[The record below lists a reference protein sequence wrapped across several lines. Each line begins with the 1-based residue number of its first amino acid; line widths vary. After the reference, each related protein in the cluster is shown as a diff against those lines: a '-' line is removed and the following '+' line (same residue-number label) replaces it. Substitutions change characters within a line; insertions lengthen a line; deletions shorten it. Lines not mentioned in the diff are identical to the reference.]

1 VHRFTA
7 ESERLA
13 QRIVAES
20 LDRMRMEPPLD
31 GPRTADEL
39 LAAVG
44 ETITPDGLG
53 GDEALRVWTD
63 VLAGAC
69 ISVDHPR
76 FLAFV
81 PGAPTEASTMFDLL
95 VSASSVYAGSW
106 LEGAGAAFAENQAL
120 RWIADLVGFPSAA
133 GGTFVQGG
141 SAGNLSALVAARYTA
156 AQHHGARW
164 PRRWSALVTAETHS
178 SVTYALERVMD
189 VDVVHVPGDA
199 RGRMTSEGLRHRLGD
214 LTEEE
219 RAALFAVVASAG
231 VTNTGIVDDLAGVA
245 DVAAE
250 LGLWMHVDG
259 AYGGAGL
266 AAPSA
271 RHLFD
276 GIERADSF
284 IVDPHK
290 WLFAPFDTC
299 ALIYRDPDLARAAH
313 TQSAGYLDAV
323 TEVPEWN
330 PSDYA
335 VHLTRRA
342 RGLPFWFSL
351 ATHGTSAY
359 ADAVEATLRVTRA
372 GAEEIRRRP
381 YLRLLEEPDLSV
393 LVFERVGWTKTDY
406 EEWSGRLLAH
416 GQAFVTPTT
425 HRGMPC
431 TRVAVVNPRTTV
443 ADLRGVFASM
453 A

>member
-1 VHRFTA
+1 MHRFTA

-189 VDVVHVPGDA
+189 VDVVHVPGDE
-199 RGRMTSEGLRHRLGD
+199 RGRMTSEGLRHRVGD

-219 RAALFAVVASAG
+219 RAGLFAVVASAG

-276 GIERADSF
+276 GIGRADSF